1 MKAISVST
9 FAIAAV
15 AMMTVVPVTAL
26 PTAISLATNASP
38 TLPVV
43 DGTMSFGPP
52 ASQTDLRTPTP
63 TGVVRLNIHGD
74 PYVDHSRDRAKKQN
88 LPIEHS
94 SPQKEAEPKVESK
107 TRAQKKNEEA
117 NAIFEMNTPNDW
129 ARVNNVASKER
140 SHHSACSPPLEI
152 MKMIYVNL
160 KVTWAPRCLKEELIG
175 QESFHDDTS
184 LHLYSQLHCTQLNS
198 TSFILMPDDAGG
210 DCVSIFCGCCCVGL
224 MSALSSWCNTI
235 APYSC
240 CSCCRSNSVPST
252 FDEQVRQDME
262 KSKAEDAAKKQKQME
277 PTPNMNVSKPPASTE

>member
-38 TLPVV
+38 TLPLV
-43 DGTMSFGPP
+43 DSTVSFGVPAH
-52 ASQTDLRTPTP
+52 ASQTDLPTPTP
-63 TGVVRLNIHGD
+63 TGVVRLD
-74 PYVDHSRDRAKKQN
+74 VDGNTYIRHSWNSAKK
-88 LPIEHS
+88 EHS
-94 SPQKEAEPKVESK
+94 LGKQEKEAQPKAQPK
-107 TRAQKKNEEA
+107 TPAQKKAEEA
-117 NAIFEMNTPNDW
+117 NAILGPEN
-129 ARVNNVASKER
+129 
-140 SHHSACSPPLEI
+140 PL
-152 MKMIYVNL
+152 N
-160 KVTWAPRCLKEELIG
+160 
-175 QESFHDDTS
+175 
-184 LHLYSQLHCTQLNS
+184 HLY
-198 TSFILMPDDAGG
+198 F
-210 DCVSIFCGCCCVGL
+210 
-224 MSALSSWCNTI
+224 